1 MRANNSAESIKL
13 LHILAD
19 DQLQTGPAAMLRLVM
34 WSSPVLRALIAMKK
48 YVANDRNVDAD
59 T

>member
-19 DQLQTGPAAMLRLVM
+19 DQLQTGPTAMLRLVM
-34 WSSPVLRALIAMKK
+34 FTEK
-48 YVANDRNVDAD
+48 VAFPSITRIDCHDEICSQ
-59 T
+59 